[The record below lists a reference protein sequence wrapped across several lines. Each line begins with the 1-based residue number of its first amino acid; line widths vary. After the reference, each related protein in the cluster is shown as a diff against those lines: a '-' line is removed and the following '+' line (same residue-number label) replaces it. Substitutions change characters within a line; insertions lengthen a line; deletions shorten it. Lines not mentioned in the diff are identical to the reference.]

1 MNTRTIS
8 FEGLGLAGLVNQTV
22 SSAATSAGPGV
33 SSAFV
38 RWWTEYQ
45 QKMRDPKL
53 GPSACPMTA

>member
-1 MNTRTIS
+1 MNTWTIS
-8 FEGLGLAGLVNQTV
+8 FEVVKGLANQTV

-38 RWWTEYQ
+38 RWWAEYQ